1 MKDYIYVLNEN
12 NEQVKMEIVL
22 VFKIKG
28 FMEKYILYKDENDND
43 NSIIY
48 LAKLKK
54 DTNELETNL
63 TDKEKEM
70 ANEVLKQYLKELINE

>member
-22 VFKIKG
+22 VFKMKE
-28 FMEKYILYKDENDND
+28 FEEKYILYKDEND